1 MRDVKTSPW
10 RRWGVLAI
18 FCAALIM
25 TQVFWYDFAPILTF
39 VSAHYGV
46 SELSASLLILVFPVM
61 SIVVSALAGGLI
73 DRRGYRVSL
82 LIGTGLMAACS
93 LLRVIDN
100 FWLLVLAQ
108 TGIAVAIP
116 FIVTPITV
124 LVSDWFDARDEAKIT
139 GICAIAIF
147 AGLALAMTASP
158 ALFAAFHLVGS
169 MAIHAAAAF
178 LLFLLTYLFVSQR
191 QRQQQAAPAAQ
202 VKKQAPLNIRGN
214 IALLVILVAS
224 FLIQGCFNAATTWLE
239 AVWSARGFG
248 IDDAGLAMAAVVA
261 GGIVGAMIIPALAAR
276 SASVLGMITACLVPS
291 VLLLY
296 PLFAA
301 GSVTWGIACGALLGF
316 FWLPLLPLS
325 LTVIDEAVPKTHAGM
340 AAGLFWT
347 VGNAGVLAMTVL
359 FERIKNIL
367 GWQQAVIMLIMCMF
381 AVLCMLLR
389 FLPAM
394 RRHLFT
400 ASREA

>member
-1 MRDVKTSPW
+1 MHGVKTLPLQ
-10 RRWGVLAI
+10 RWGILAI

-25 TQVFWYDFAPILTF
+25 TQVFWYDFAPILTY
-39 VSAHYGV
+39 VSGHYGV

-61 SIVVSALAGGLI
+61 SILVSALAGGLI
-73 DRRGYRVSL
+73 DRRGYRLSL

-108 TGIAVAIP
+108 TGIAVAVP
-116 FIVTPITV
+116 FVVTPITV
-124 LVSDWFDARDEAKIT
+124 LVSDWFDARDEAKVT

-147 AGLALAMTASP
+147 AGLALAMMVSP
-158 ALFAAFHLVGS
+158 LLFTSFRLAGS

-178 LLFLLTYLFVSQR
+178 LLFLLTYLFVR
-191 QRQQQAAPAAQ
+191 QRQYQAPATQATA
-202 VKKQAPLNIRGN
+202 QAPFKIKGN
-214 IALLVILVAS
+214 ITLRVILVAS

-239 AVWSARGFG
+239 VVWSARGFG

-261 GGIVGAMIIPALAAR
+261 GGIVGSMIIPALATRAGNTLGVMIICLMP
-276 SASVLGMITACLVPS
+276 SA
-291 VLLLY
+291 LLLY
-296 PLFAA
+296 PLFSA
-301 GSVTWGIACGALLGF
+301 GSAAWGIACGALLGF

-325 LTVIDEAVPKTHAGM
+325 LTVIDEAVPKAHAGM

-367 GWQQAVIMLIMCMF
+367 GWQQAVVMLILCMA
-381 AVLCMLLR
+381 AVLCVLLR
-389 FLPAM
+389 FAPAM
-394 RRHLFT
+394 RRHLFIH
-400 ASREA
+400 SREA

>member
-1 MRDVKTSPW
+1 MDGVQISPW

-39 VSAHYGV
+39 VSQHYGV

-61 SIVVSALAGGLI
+61 SILVSALAGGLI
-73 DRRGYRVSL
+73 DRRGYRLSL
-82 LIGTGLMAACS
+82 LIGTGVMAACS

-100 FWLLVLAQ
+100 FWLLLLAQ

-124 LVSDWFDARDEAKIT
+124 LASDWFEARDEAKIT

-158 ALFAAFHLVGS
+158 ALFTAFHLAGS
-169 MAIHAAAAF
+169 MAIHAAVAF
-178 LLFLLTYLFVSQR
+178 LLFLLTCLFIR
-191 QRQQQAAPAAQ
+191 QRQHATPAVQEKNQGALK
-202 VKKQAPLNIRGN
+202 VRGN

-239 AVWSARGFG
+239 AVWSGRGFG
-248 IDDAGLAMAAVVA
+248 IDDAGFAMAAVVA
-261 GGIVGAMIIPALAAR
+261 GGIVGAMVIPALAAR
-276 SASVLGMITACLVPS
+276 SASVLGMITACLLPS

-301 GSVTWGIACGALLGF
+301 ASVAWGIACGALLGF

-325 LTVIDEAVPKTHAGM
+325 LTVIDEAVPKAHAGM

-359 FERIKNIL
+359 FERVKHLL
-367 GWQQAVIMLIMCMF
+367 GWKQAVIMLIMCML
-381 AVLCMLLR
+381 AVLCVLLR
-389 FLPAM
+389 FAPAM

-400 ASREA
+400 VSRGA

>member
-1 MRDVKTSPW
+1 MNGAIYSPL
-10 RRWGVLAI
+10 RRWGILAI

-25 TQVFWYDFAPILTF
+25 TQVFWYDFAPILTYI
-39 VSAHYGV
+39 SGHYGV

-61 SIVVSALAGGLI
+61 SILVSALAGGLI
-73 DRRGYRVSL
+73 DSRGYRLSL
-82 LIGTGLMAACS
+82 LVGTGLMAACS
-93 LLRVIDN
+93 VLRVIDY

-108 TGIAVAIP
+108 TGIAVAVP

-147 AGLALAMTASP
+147 AGLALAMTVSP
-158 ALFAAFHLVGS
+158 ALFTSFHLAGS

-178 LLFLLTYLFVSQR
+178 LLFALTCVFVR
-191 QRQQQAAPAAQ
+191 QRKFTGQATQLKTP
-202 VKKQAPLNIRGN
+202 VPFKIKSNV
-214 IALLVILVAS
+214 ALLVILIAS

-239 AVWSARGFG
+239 VVWSARGFG

-261 GGIVGAMIIPALAAR
+261 GGIVGALIIPALAAR
-276 SASVLGMITACLVPS
+276 SASVLGMIIVCLIPS
-291 VLLLY
+291 ALLLY
-296 PLFAA
+296 PLFSAGTAA
-301 GSVTWGIACGALLGF
+301 WGIACGALLGF

-325 LTVIDEAVPKTHAGM
+325 LTVIDEAVPKAHAGM

-359 FERIKNIL
+359 FERVKHIL
-367 GWQQAVIMLIMCMF
+367 GWQQAVIMLILCMT
-381 AVLCMLLR
+381 AVLCVLLR
-389 FLPAM
+389 FAPAM
-394 RRHLFT
+394 RRHLFIH
-400 ASREA
+400 SREA